1 MKQATFAGVAIP
13 YSAVQR
19 SSRVVRQRRVRDVRL
34 VHRGQGPRER
44 IENYRP
50 EPELVEAL
58 KGLREQPHL
67 LTYEDAEEEL
77 FFLGS
82 SASHSFATEEGYSF
96 ELSHRFSSF
105 DPAAESQDKV
115 DLRDLAVSR
124 LRDLI
129 ERDNANEE
137 ELRRFLTENA
147 FLLYHFFPVK
157 GCLMHGDIYAQVPLG
172 DSHVADFVGHWW
184 CNAGGD
190 NYVLIAVERASTG
203 LFGDSKE
210 PGHAL
215 TAALNRIRRWHAWI
229 EDDPVRAR
237 ETFPGLKKVVSLV
250 FLGRRRSL
258 DAEGQQTLRQLNE
271 KLGGSPYV
279 STYDALLDSN
289 DTGAGSG
296 FGIEFQILP
305 GAAIRELLPASG
317 THPNYGPGHPL
328 AP

>member
-44 IENYRP
+44 IEDYRP

-58 KGLREQPHL
+58 KSLRAQPHL
-67 LTYEDAEEEL
+67 LACEESEEEL

-82 SASHSFATEEGYSF
+82 SASHSYDAAEGYSF

-105 DPAAESQDKV
+105 DPAVDSQATA
-115 DLRDLAVSR
+115 DLHDLAVSR
-124 LRDLI
+124 LRDLV
-129 ERDNANEE
+129 EGDGAPVED
-137 ELRRFLTENA
+137 LRGFLTENA

-157 GCLMHGDIYAQVPLG
+157 GCLMHGDIYEQVPVG
-172 DSHVADFVGHWW
+172 DAHVADFVGHW

-190 NYVLIAVERASTG
+190 NYVLIAVERASSG
-203 LFGDSKE
+203 LFDSDGE
-210 PGHAL
+210 PDNAL
-215 TAALNRIRRWHAWI
+215 AAALQRLRDWHAWI
-229 EDDPVRAR
+229 EKNPALAKAA
-237 ETFPGLKKVVSLV
+237 FPGLKKAVSLL
-250 FLGRRRSL
+250 FIGRREYL
-258 DAEGQQTLRQLNE
+258 DETGRQKLRQLNE
-271 KLGGSPYV
+271 KLGGCPYV
-279 STYDALLDSN
+279 ATYDALLDSN
-289 DTGAGSG
+289 DGGAGSG
-296 FGIEFQILP
+296 FGIEFHILP
-305 GAAIRELLPASG
+305 GSAIRRLLPASG

>member
-1 MKQATFAGVAIP
+1 MKQANFAGLAIP
-13 YSAVQR
+13 YSAVQS

-34 VHRGQGPRER
+34 IHRGKGPREH
-44 IENYRP
+44 IEDYRP

-58 KGLREQPHL
+58 KGLRAQRHL
-67 LTYEDAEEEL
+67 LAFEEGEEEL

-82 SASHSFATEEGYSF
+82 SASHSYAATEGYSF

-105 DPAAESQDKV
+105 DPAADSQETADH
-115 DLRDLAVSR
+115 RDLAVSR

-129 ERDNANEE
+129 ERDDATEE
-137 ELRRFLTENA
+137 ELRGFLTENA

-157 GCLMHGDIYAQVPLG
+157 GCLMHGDIYAEVPLG
-172 DSHVADFVGHWW
+172 DSHVADFVGHW

-203 LFGDSKE
+203 LFGDSRE

-215 TAALNRIRRWHAWI
+215 TAALNRIQRWHAWI
-229 EDDPVRAR
+229 EDNPAPAR
-237 ETFPGLKKVVSLV
+237 ETFPGLKRAVSLV

-258 DAEGQQTLRQLNE
+258 DAEGRQTLRRLNE
-271 KLGGSPYV
+271 ELGGCPYV

-305 GAAIRELLPASG
+305 GAAIRQLLPAGG

-328 AP
+328 AL